1 MSNHNSEIL
10 IWYKITFFVSF
21 MKIQGQKWKCKDKNE
36 NARTKRKMQGQ
47 KGKCKDDIKSYF
59 LDRFEQIDQSK
70 TKGSL
75 YTQVLLSSVHLLALV
90 EFVAEVYGQ
99 GYRYTLFS
107 RLSLLFFAGPVK
119 KTQIKSSAFLRK
131 LQIFAHF
138 WHLLSKHQNHEED
151 CANFCGL
158 LRKAELYTWL
168 SKEV

>member
-1 MSNHNSEIL
+1 
-10 IWYKITFFVSF
+10 
-21 MKIQGQKWKCKDKNE
+21 
-36 NARTKRKMQGQ
+36 MQGQ

-138 WHLLSKHQNHEED
+138 
-151 CANFCGL
+151 
-158 LRKAELYTWL
+158 
-168 SKEV
+168 